1 MLKQSTACQQG
12 KINMLNTKWNWDDAK
27 RIWQE
32 EAREEGYEEGLK
44 EAREEGRKEVS
55 LETAKKALSKGLPLE
70 IIQELTGLDAE
81 TISSLGP
88 AAKKN
93 N

>member
-1 MLKQSTACQQG
+1 MLT
-12 KINMLNTKWNWDDAK
+12 TEWNWDDAK

-55 LETAKKALSKGLPLE
+55 FEVAKKALSKGLSLE
-70 IIQELTGLDAE
+70 IIQRLTGLDAE
-81 TISSLGP
+81 TINSLCST
-88 AAKKN
+88 AK
-93 N
+93 